1 FDIVKADW
9 ERYVALHQRIR
20 QMQDSG
26 QMAEARHLFMGEGV
40 TLYTT
45 LSKSVGDLIRINH
58 GYSVGSRAEVIAAF
72 DSAKLSVTLA
82 LVIGLA

>member
-1 FDIVKADW
+1 MAPSGRRDREERRAFDIVKADW

-40 TLYTT
+40 TLYAT
-45 LSKSVGDLIRINH
+45 LSKSVGISFASTTATPL
-58 GYSVGSRAEVIAAF
+58 GSPPR
-72 DSAKLSVTLA
+72 
-82 LVIGLA
+82 